1 MINRYIYIISFLL
14 SSTFGVINN
23 FLIIIE
29 PNDENQLSIIHYKFI
44 TSDTTKIN
52 KVSMLLPDNTDQSN
66 IIGYDGILLHDISDN
81 SILFDISSDNAYIE
95 LAIPYKSNELNHQM
109 NFSYPFSISQNTQLL
124 SIVVIVPNEAIG
136 FVTNLEESATDLPIE
151 SGIDNMVYYSTYKN
165 YSSNMI
171 IDIDFSY
178 EKSDIRKKF
187 GIPAYENQSSNIK
200 MNTNYYI
207 FFVAIIAIMLFFIS
221 SVSKRYANKNLNKE

>member
-1 MINRYIYIISFLL
+1 
-14 SSTFGVINN
+14 
-23 FLIIIE
+23 
-29 PNDENQLSIIHYKFI
+29 
-44 TSDTTKIN
+44 
-52 KVSMLLPDNTDQSN
+52 
-66 IIGYDGILLHDISDN
+66 DGILLHDISDN